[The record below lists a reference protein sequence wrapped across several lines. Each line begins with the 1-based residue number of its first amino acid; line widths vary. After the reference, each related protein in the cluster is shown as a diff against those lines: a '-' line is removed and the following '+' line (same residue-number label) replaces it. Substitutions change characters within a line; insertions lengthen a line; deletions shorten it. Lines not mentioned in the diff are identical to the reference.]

1 MKTYYYDVEQGY
13 FVNTAGG
20 VIGIVPSLVYGEQAL
35 WKFYLKTATGAVYS
49 LADVT
54 ELTAAAGVAGGETVA
69 ATTGGITVDVTAG
82 CVTVPMNCLTTQFQ
96 EATQGKPNGVYGFY
110 ELTGYD
116 AAQGKI
122 LYIRFN
128 VLLNEVVNPDITTI
142 PGLAD
147 QILAVVS
154 SGGYVT
160 SDGVTEAVDA
170 AVASGGF
177 LASGA
182 EFTTTVGPYTVA
194 LTSGGGLR
202 VTGSNGESMVIS
214 DGEIAASASGDVVV
228 TGGDVL
234 SIGADHV
241 LIGGGMSVE
250 LAGDRVTVNGA
261 PAATRIVT
269 STDTE
274 TTSAAIPVL
283 SGGTAYVYT
292 GNLYQVDVSSV
303 VKTTEASYLHFTLDS
318 VTAPTPVVIS
328 GVSYLNS
335 ATFEGGKEYLVGFF
349 DGMAVV
355 NEVTSGGVLQ

>member
-1 MKTYYYDVEQGY
+1 MKTFYYDVERGY
-13 FVNTAGG
+13 FVNSAGG
-20 VIGIVPSLVYGEQAL
+20 VIGIVPTLVYGEQAR

-69 ATTGGITVDVTAG
+69 ATTEGITVDVTAG

-96 EATQGKPNGVYGFY
+96 AATQGKPNGVYGFY

-116 AAQGKI
+116 AAQGKT

-160 SDGVTEAVDA
+160 SDGVTKAVDA
-170 AVASGGF
+170 AVTSGGF
-177 LASGA
+177 LTSGA
-182 EFTTTVGPYTVA
+182 AFTTTVGPYTVA

-214 DGEIAASASGDVVV
+214 GGTATLAGGDEANVTAASHVGIYASTEVAISADTVP
-228 TGGDVL
+228 L
-234 SIGADHV
+234 SGH
-241 LIGGGMSVE
+241 
-250 LAGDRVTVNGA
+250 VTVNGA
-261 PAATRIVT
+261 PAATRLVT
-269 STDTE
+269 STDTV

-283 SGGTAYVYT
+283 SGGTAYIYT
-292 GNLYQVDVSSV
+292 QPLTSLTVASV
-303 VKTTEASYLHFTLDS
+303 ANTTAEDRLRFTLASGGS
-318 VTAPTPVVIS
+318 VTIPASCGVCPS
-328 GVSYLNS
+328 GF
-335 ATFEGGKEYLVGFF
+335 TFEGGKSYLV
-349 DGMAVV
+349 AVM
-355 NEVTSGGVLQ
+355 GGNVVAAEYAPGV